1 MRATTSEAKAFDYI
15 ISLIYER
22 TRIRLHDGK
31 QHLIRSRLGKRMRLH
46 GIESFEDYCDFLQHR
61 AAEDEFTHVVDALT
75 TNFTNFLREQDHFEF
90 MVSKALPAVLP
101 EGKRSVSVWSAA
113 SATGEEPY
121 SIAFYLAEKF
131 SVAQGWDWR
140 ILATDISTKA
150 LAKARAG
157 VYPLERAQ
165 TVPREW
171 LKRYCQRGTGEFE
184 GQFRIKPEIGS
195 RVEFRQ
201 LNLLGAL
208 SFPAPFDLI
217 FCRNVMIYF
226 DRPTQEQLVTE
237 LARHLAPGGYLLI
250 GHSESLNGLNV
261 PFKCE
266 RPSIYRKS

>member
-1 MRATTSEAKAFDYI
+1 MRASTSEAKAFDYI

-46 GIESFEDYCDFLQHR
+46 GIESFEDYCEFLQNV
-61 AAEDEFTHVVDALT
+61 ADEDEFTHVVDALT
-75 TNFTNFLREQDHFEF
+75 TNFTNFLREQDHFDF
-90 MVSKALPAVLP
+90 MVEKALPAVLP
-101 EGKRSVSVWSAA
+101 EGKRVINVWSAA

-131 SVAQGWDWR
+131 PQALGWDWR

-165 TVPREW
+165 AVPREW

-184 GQFRIKPEIGS
+184 GQFRIKPELSG

-201 LNLLGAL
+201 LNLLGSLA
-208 SFPAPFDLI
+208 FPTPFDLI

-226 DRPTQEQLVTE
+226 DRPTQEQLVTQ
-237 LARHLAPGGYLLI
+237 LVRHLVPGGYLLI

-266 RPSIYRKS
+266 RPSIYRKL

>member
-1 MRATTSEAKAFDYI
+1 MRTPTAEAMAFDYI

-31 QHLIRSRLGKRMRLH
+31 EQLIRSRLGKRMRQRGL
-46 GIESFEDYCDFLQHR
+46 ESLEDYCHYLQSE
-61 AAEDEFTHVVDALT
+61 ADEVEFTHVVDALT
-75 TNFTNFLREQDHFEF
+75 TNFTHFLRQPDHFDF
-90 MVSKALPAVLP
+90 MVETALPAVLP
-101 EGKRSVSVWSAA
+101 ESRREFQVWSAG

-121 SIAFYLAEKF
+121 SIAFYLAERF
-131 SVAQGWDWR
+131 PQSLGWDWH

-150 LAKARAG
+150 LARARAG
-157 VYPLERAQ
+157 VYPMERAQ

-171 LKRYCQRGTGEFE
+171 LKRYCQRGTGDFE
-184 GQFRIKPEIGS
+184 GQFRIKPDLS
-195 RVEFRQ
+195 KRVEFRP
-201 LNLLGAL
+201 LNLLGPL

-237 LARHLAPGGYLLI
+237 LARHLVPGGYLLI
-250 GHSESLNGLNV
+250 GRAESLTGLDV

-266 RPSIYRKS
+266 RPSIYRKQ

>member
-1 MRATTSEAKAFDYI
+1 MRASTSEAKAFDYI
-15 ISLIYER
+15 ISVIYER

-31 QHLIRSRLGKRMRLH
+31 HHLIRSRLGERMRLH
-46 GIESFEDYCDFLQHR
+46 GLESFEDYCGFLQTH
-61 AAEDEFTHVVDALT
+61 ADEEEFTHVVDALT
-75 TNFTNFLREQDHFEF
+75 TNFTNFLREPDHFEF
-90 MVSKALPAVLP
+90 MVAKALPAVLP
-101 EGKRSVSVWSAA
+101 EGRRTINVWSAA

-121 SIAFYLAEKF
+121 SIAFHLAEKF
-131 SVAQGWDWR
+131 PAALGWDWR
-140 ILATDISTKA
+140 ILATDVSTRA

-171 LKRYCQRGTGEFE
+171 LKRYCQRGTRACE
-184 GQFRIKPEIGS
+184 GQFRLKPEISG
-195 RVEFRQ
+195 RVKFRQ
-201 LNLLGAL
+201 LNLLGAY
-208 SFPAPFDLI
+208 SFPSPFDLI

-237 LARHLAPGGYLLI
+237 LARHLVPGGYLLT

-266 RPSIYRKS
+266 RPSIYRKH